1 MRGPDIQGAGG
12 KGLHSGLL
20 TFKPQREAG
29 WTARSPAWL
38 RLRSSPAAHYP
49 PCPQRH
55 QMPASLRFPMPP
67 PSTSLTAARVEG
79 TVTTGEGL
87 KGDSLSCPP
96 LLFFLLSADPFIT
109 EEPQFFSAPG
119 AGDSTPPSPPWC
131 KPTALS
137 RCPAHGWAWLGG
149 HRVVPMVY
157 TRLCI

>member
-55 QMPASLRFPMPP
+55 QMPASLRFPTPP

-87 KGDSLSCPP
+87 KGDPRSCPLLCSSSCPQTPSSLKNPSSSVPQGLETALLP
-96 LLFFLLSADPFIT
+96 LL
-109 EEPQFFSAPG
+109 PG
-119 AGDSTPPSPPWC
+119 ASPQP
-131 KPTALS
+131 
-137 RCPAHGWAWLGG
+137 
-149 HRVVPMVY
+149 
-157 TRLCI
+157 